1 VGHIVYSCASRA
13 QNGDTLFFML
23 GLDWYGSDKKSDGT
37 RYAKLVFLH
46 PIGSAGHVV
55 HSDAPEARNGDAL
68 FFMLGW
74 DRYRFNKKTH
84 RDMLRRTYV
93 FTSGGIWS
101 HIVHLVHPGHETA
114 TQYFSCLG
122 GTNMDSTK
130 NALGHIMLNTC
141 FCIRWDLRVTCFCIR
156 WDLRGVKCRHTIF
169 PARLEPVRIR

>member
-1 VGHIVYSCASRA
+1 MLGWDEYGLDKKCIGTRYVEHMFLHPVGSVGHVVYSCASRA

-74 DRYRFNKKTH
+74 DRYRFNKK
-84 RDMLRRTYV
+84 
-93 FTSGGIWS
+93 
-101 HIVHLVHPGHETA
+101 
-114 TQYFSCLG
+114 
-122 GTNMDSTK
+122 
-130 NALGHIMLNTC
+130 NASRHVTPNLC
-141 FCIRWDLRVTCFCIR
+141 FYIRWDLESHSAS
-156 WDLRGVKCRHTIF
+156 G
-169 PARLEPVRIR
+169 ASGA